1 MARAKGVDLT
11 PKEREFC
18 RFLATGIP
26 VYKAFF
32 QAGYKA
38 TTNKYASMK
47 GSAISARPNCAKY
60 IAELKEANWLS
71 SVMSIAEK
79 RALMAEIARAKP
91 QDINEESAVASIS
104 IDGDGNRSLQGP
116 KVSDK
121 LKAIELDARIS
132 GELSQEND
140 SRTQIAIQLINDR
153 LEIPSLEVKE
163 IEE

>member
-1 MARAKGVDLT
+1 MARAKGQDLT

-18 RFLATGIP
+18 KFLATGVP

-38 TTNKYASMK
+38 TNNKYASMK
-47 GSAISARPNCAKY
+47 GSAISSRPNCAKY
-60 IAELKEANWLS
+60 IAELKDANWLS
-71 SVMSIAEK
+71 NVMSIAEK
-79 RALMAEIARAKP
+79 RSLMAEIARSKP
-91 QDINEESAVASIS
+91 SDITEDSPVASVS
-104 IDGDGNRSLQGP
+104 IDGEGNRSIQGP
-116 KVSDK
+116 KISDK

-153 LEIPSLEVKE
+153 LEIPGKEVKE
-163 IEE
+163 LEE

>member
-1 MARAKGVDLT
+1 MARAKGQDLT

-18 RFLATGIP
+18 RNLVTGMP
-26 VYKAFF
+26 VYRAFF
-32 QAGYKA
+32 TAGYKA

-47 GSAISARPNCAKY
+47 GSAIAARPNCAKY
-60 IAELKEANWLS
+60 ISELKEAEWLS
-71 SVMSIAEK
+71 NVMTIAEK
-79 RALMAEIARAKP
+79 RSLMAQIARAKP
-91 QDINEESAVASIS
+91 QDINEESSVASIS
-104 IDGDGNRSLQGP
+104 IDGDGNRSIQGP

-132 GELSQEND
+132 GELAQEND
-140 SRTQIAIQLINDR
+140 SRTQVAIQLINDR

>member
-1 MARAKGVDLT
+1 MARAKGQDLT

-18 RFLATGIP
+18 KFLATGIP
-26 VYKAFF
+26 VYRAFF

-47 GSAISARPNCAKY
+47 GSAIAARPNCAKY
-60 IAELKEANWLS
+60 ISELKESQWLS
-71 SVMSIAEK
+71 TVMSMAEK

-91 QDINEESAVASIS
+91 SDITEDSLVASIS
-104 IDGDGNRSLQGP
+104 IDGEGNRSIQGP

-140 SRTQIAIQLINDR
+140 SRTQIAIQLVNDR
-153 LEIPSLEVKE
+153 LEIPSPGTKE

>member
-1 MARAKGVDLT
+1 MARAKGADLT

-18 RFLATGIP
+18 RFVSTGMP

-38 TTNKYASMK
+38 TNNKYASQK

-60 IAELKEANWLS
+60 IAELRDANWLS
-71 SVMSIAEK
+71 NVMSIAEK
-79 RALMAEIARAKP
+79 RSLMAEIARAKP
-91 QDINEESAVASIS
+91 SDINEDSSVASIS
-104 IDGDGNRSLQGP
+104 IDGDGNRSIQGP

-140 SRTQIAIQLINDR
+140 SRTQIAIQLVNDR
-153 LEIPSLEVKE
+153 LEIPSAKELEE
-163 IEE
+163 

>member
-1 MARAKGVDLT
+1 MPRVKGQDLT

-18 RFLATGIP
+18 RFLVSGVP
-26 VYKAFF
+26 VYRAFF

-60 IAELKEANWLS
+60 IAELKESQWLS

-79 RALMAEIARAKP
+79 RALMAEIARSKP
-91 QDINEESAVASIS
+91 QDITEESSIASIS
-104 IDGDGNRSLQGP
+104 IDGDGKRSIQGP

-153 LEIPSLEVKE
+153 LEIPAKEVKE
-163 IEE
+163 LEE